1 MGPDVGKIKNELLV
15 SSYRQMKTEKNKNQ
29 IVFLS
34 LKMIFLQILKCDKCK
49 KRDLRE
55 IAFKVRELFGSSA
68 FLRICFSIV

>member
-15 SSYRQMKTEKNKNQ
+15 SSYRQMKTEKNK

-34 LKMIFLQILKCDKCK
+34 IKMNFLQIFKCEKCK

-55 IAFKVRELFGSSA
+55 IAFKVRELF
-68 FLRICFSIV
+68 